1 MVELQWNLYEADTNR
16 TLASVRLIEM
26 SAKYRFLLHWRS
38 CLLNTGCPL
47 NMGYAKYRFHCS
59 PAAYNFTW
67 HKYNN
72 YKHTWKVWFQ
82 KISIPFSRRVFRF
95 EPPLFRKF
103 HFNFKSLAFD
113 TPAPEFPVTIH
124 GVAMD
129 IFVELHTCN
138 FTSICLL
145 VWWMCLKNEPQSSC
159 SLTDRKPF
167 IFCNFKISQV
177 VGQNTVNI
185 SEIFPPFAVFLVSPW
200 TFL

>member
-1 MVELQWNLYEADTNR
+1 MVELQWNLYEAGTNR

-26 SAKYRFLLHWRS
+26 SAKYRFVLHWSS

-72 YKHTWKVWFQ
+72 YKHTWKAWFR

-103 HFNFKSLAFD
+103 HFNLKSLAFD
-113 TPAPEFPVTIH
+113 TSPPPPRISSDHPRGGYGYFCGTTYVESHEHLFAC
-124 GVAMD
+124 AMN
-129 IFVELHTCN
+129 V
-138 FTSICLL
+138 
-145 VWWMCLKNEPQSSC
+145 
-159 SLTDRKPF
+159 
-167 IFCNFKISQV
+167 FKKRATKQL
-177 VGQNTVNI
+177 
-185 SEIFPPFAVFLVSPW
+185 FFDW
-200 TFL
+200 

>member
-113 TPAPEFPVTIH
+113 TPPPQNFQWPSTGWLWIFLWNYIH
-124 GVAMD
+124 VISRA
-129 IFVELHTCN
+129 FV
-138 FTSICLL
+138 CLCDEC
-145 VWWMCLKNEPQSSC
+145 V
-159 SLTDRKPF
+159 
-167 IFCNFKISQV
+167 
-177 VGQNTVNI
+177 
-185 SEIFPPFAVFLVSPW
+185 
-200 TFL
+200 

>member
-1 MVELQWNLYEADTNR
+1 
-16 TLASVRLIEM
+16 M

-38 CLLNTGCPL
+38 CLLNTGCLL

-67 HKYNN
+67 PKYNN

-113 TPAPEFPVTIH
+113 TPPPEFPVTIH

-138 FTSICLL
+138 LTSICLL
-145 VWWMCLKNEPQSSC
+145 VWWMCLKKTSHKAVVLWLIENHSFSAASRSHRHGGPQLSHQNKMPTSNSNHANQIQITHIKFN
-159 SLTDRKPF
+159 SL
-167 IFCNFKISQV
+167 IAN
-177 VGQNTVNI
+177 
-185 SEIFPPFAVFLVSPW
+185 
-200 TFL
+200 